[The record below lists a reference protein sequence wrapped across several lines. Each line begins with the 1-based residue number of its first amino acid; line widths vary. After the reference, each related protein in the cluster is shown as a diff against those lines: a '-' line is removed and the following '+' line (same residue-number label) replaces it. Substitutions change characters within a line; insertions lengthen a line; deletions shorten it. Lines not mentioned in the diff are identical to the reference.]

1 MSTGVG
7 CHCLKR
13 SQMTSK
19 YGTWDLNPSR
29 FPQIITA
36 FHGWNNTVGAL
47 PYTPALCPSHHP
59 DLPYSRMHPGMQVK
73 KTDTIMITLNLL
85 WIVLNSTI
93 RYLHY
98 FNHFQEHSTCT
109 SWQMQLTCVSVHDAR
124 DPLYWA
130 GSRYDHFCDPSTA
143 EALIKMNACKCTW
156 RTFQVALVV
165 KKLLA
170 NTGDTRDT
178 DSIPGLGRFPGR
190 GHGNPL

>member
-1 MSTGVG
+1 
-7 CHCLKR
+7 
-13 SQMTSK
+13 
-19 YGTWDLNPSR
+19 
-29 FPQIITA
+29 
-36 FHGWNNTVGAL
+36 
-47 PYTPALCPSHHP
+47 
-59 DLPYSRMHPGMQVK
+59 
-73 KTDTIMITLNLL
+73 MITLNLL

-190 GHGNPL
+190 GHGNPLQYFCLENPMDRGVWWAILHGVAKSQTRLSDWTTKTKMHEWMNEVKNQILNFQKPANKQRKKLQKD